1 MDCIVRVAKSW
12 TRLSDFHSLTRK
24 KRVHDVGRGGG
35 PSWVFKLDSNGAGI
49 STPLRD
55 LEFNK
60 S

>member
-1 MDCIVRVAKSW
+1 MDYIVRVAKSW
-12 TRLSDFHSLTRK
+12 IRLSDFHSLTRK
-24 KRVHDVGRGGG
+24 KRVHDGGGG

-49 STPLRD
+49 SIPLRD